1 MNKEDI
7 VKLVLDE
14 IKKISSSDNQLSLD
28 DSSLSPLLLLVEP
41 KKELD
46 KGLESMVRAANF
58 NPTTDP
64 SSFDDSA
71 IIVLSS
77 LSNKNLSYICE
88 GADVGEVPSII
99 IEGLLLGK
107 EIIIIEEGID
117 YRKYLNSSNKVFY
130 EMLRNKEKALTTF
143 GIKVIKKKSLASYL
157 NKKVKHASCL
167 STGDV
172 FRGKLMTEEHVK
184 YFHQDGFTEVNVTS
198 GVIITPLAKDYI
210 QKNNISVVN
219 RG

>member
-1 MNKEDI
+1 MNKENI

-14 IKKISSSDNQLSLD
+14 IKKISNSDNQRSLD
-28 DSSLSPLLLLVEP
+28 DSLLSPLLLLVEP

-46 KGLESMVRAANF
+46 KELEAVVRAANF
-58 NPTTDP
+58 NPTTDS
-64 SSFDDSA
+64 SSFADSE

-88 GADVGEVPSII
+88 GSDIGEVPSIV
-99 IEGLLLGK
+99 IEGILLGK
-107 EIIIIEEGID
+107 EIIIIEEGIH
-117 YRKYLNSSNKVFY
+117 YKKYLNSSNKAFY
-130 EMLRNKEKALTTF
+130 EMLRNKEKVLIAF
-143 GIKVIKKKSLASYL
+143 GIKVIKKKSLANYL
-157 NKKVKHASCL
+157 NKKVKHTPRL

-172 FRGKLMTEEHVK
+172 FRGKLMTEEHVRYLHK
-184 YFHQDGFTEVNVTS
+184 DGFTEVNVTL